1 MKQTLMRAGTR
12 PKGFGVAGSV
22 RTSISDVPKDKHGHM
37 RLSLALTLV
46 GVQHAI
52 LGSKSVWSVSD
63 TIFERPFSNQVGTVI
78 SLEVTLPVPRL
89 PTQKAVTGSIG
100 VR

>member
-37 RLSLALTLV
+37 RAGLTLV

>member
-22 RTSISDVPKDKHGHM
+22 RTSISDVPEDKHGHGA
-37 RLSLALTLV
+37 SGLTA
-46 GVQHAI
+46 GRGATRDPRI
-52 LGSKSVWSVSD
+52 KSVWSVSD